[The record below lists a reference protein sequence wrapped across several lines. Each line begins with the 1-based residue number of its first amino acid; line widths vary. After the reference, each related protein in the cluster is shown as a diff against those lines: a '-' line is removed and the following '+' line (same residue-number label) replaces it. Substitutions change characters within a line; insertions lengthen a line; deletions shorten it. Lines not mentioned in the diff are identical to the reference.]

1 MLGFR
6 HDCTPTVI
14 QLREAYYEAAK
25 KCHPDVVKNKKKEEA
40 LADFRALKD
49 AYEYL
54 LNGGHVTNENSS
66 DDISIEEEEEY
77 RRACRDLLGLTA
89 EIVEE
94 SKQDPKFL
102 QWLSG
107 NTDGAQHWTSFFRH
121 HGGLGQKIRPP
132 AGLLTIN
139 KEHVPKASESRRRRG
154 PSRRR

>member
-6 HDCTPTVI
+6 HDCIPTVI

-25 KCHPDVVKNKKKEEA
+25 KCHPDVVKNKKKEDA

-54 LNGGHVTNENSS
+54 LNGGHVTNENSG

-77 RRACRDLLGLTA
+77 RRACMEMLGLKA

-94 SKQDPKFL
+94 CKQDPKFL

-107 NTDGAQHWTSFFRH
+107 QTDAAQYWTIFFCH
-121 HGGLGQKIRPP
+121 NDGLGQKNTTT
-132 AGLLTIN
+132 GGT
-139 KEHVPKASESRRRRG
+139 SRTQYQPCPEG
-154 PSRRR
+154 Q